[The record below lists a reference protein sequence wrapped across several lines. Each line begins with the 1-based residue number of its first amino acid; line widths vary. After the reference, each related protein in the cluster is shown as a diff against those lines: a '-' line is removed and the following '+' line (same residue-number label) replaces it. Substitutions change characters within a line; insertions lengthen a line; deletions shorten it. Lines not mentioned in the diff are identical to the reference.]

1 MLAGIKM
8 TRVLAKGLRQEF
20 SASSKLLF
28 PFILEKFKD
37 KKTQM
42 IEETHLTLEYFY
54 KYSLGVEEVIETV
67 KTSLKDKHTGLK
79 INIMIWI

>member
-1 MLAGIKM
+1 M

-42 IEETHLTLEYFY
+42 IEETHLTLEFFL
-54 KYSLGVEEVIETV
+54 KYSLGIEEVIETV
-67 KTSLKDKHTGLK
+67 KASLKDKHSGFK
-79 INIMIWI
+79 INILL